1 MSPSR
6 DTLPRKG
13 TASFAALVV
22 GGGVLDF
29 WVHGERTLVPLD
41 AERITVGSAP
51 DNDVVLDDRTVSRL
65 HALFERL
72 PGGWTVRDLG
82 SRNGTFLNGTR
93 IGEVTVLRP
102 GDRVRLGSSEATF
115 HGTSEGGIEGGTAPI
130 ALAPELTRRESDVL
144 IALCRPLAERDIF
157 CEPATTR
164 EIADALTVSE
174 DAVKKHLVRLYD
186 KFEIYEGSGSRRTR
200 LANAALST
208 GAISI
213 SSIKRASLA
222 D

>member
-1 MSPSR
+1 M
-6 DTLPRKG
+6 LELWMHG
-13 TASFAALVV
+13 T
-22 GGGVLDF
+22 
-29 WVHGERTLVPLD
+29 RRLVPLD
-41 AERITVGSAP
+41 AERITMGSAP
-51 DNDVVLDDRTVSRL
+51 DNGVVLDDRTVSRL

-93 IGEVTVLRP
+93 INELTVLRP
-102 GDRVRLGSSEATF
+102 GDRVRLGSAEVTF
-115 HGTSEGGIEGGTAPI
+115 HGTSEGTVEGGTAPI
-130 ALAPELTRRESDVL
+130 ALAPELTRREHDVL
-144 IALCRPLAERDIF
+144 VALCRPLAERDIF
-157 CEPATTR
+157 CEPASTK

-186 KFEIYEGSGSRRTR
+186 KFGIYEGTGSRRTR

-213 SSIKRASLA
+213 SSIKP
-222 D
+222 